1 MAKYKTII
9 LVNGIAFVAFGL
21 LMSVFG
27 LAGVGAVGVLLGAF
41 DLLIGL
47 ILLAFKSKRDTAQ
60 GMLLCGGILLL
71 IGFSLCSA
79 FPLNFN

>member
-9 LVNGIAFVAFGL
+9 LVNGILFVVFGL
-21 LMSVFG
+21 LMSMFG
-27 LAGVGAVGVLLGAF
+27 LAGVGAVGVVLGAF
-41 DLLIGL
+41 DLFIGL
-47 ILLAFKSKRDTAQ
+47 ILLAVKPQRTAAQ

-79 FPLNFN
+79 FPLDFH